1 MINQAIFF
9 MWMGVFLIWAISGS
23 HSRHA
28 EQVRSDGLANFANA
42 IVGAGWW
49 LLLAHGFALPVLSR
63 RWRPPSTAL
72 DVAGVVITAVAL
84 AFCLWARF
92 YLGRNWSAVV
102 AVMKNHQLIRSGPY
116 AIVRHPIYAGFML
129 ATLGTAIAFGEL
141 SGLVAVAMVVIAW
154 GYKARL
160 EEATMLEQFGPD
172 YERYRREV
180 KGLLP
185 LIY

>member
-1 MINQAIFF
+1 MINQTIFF
-9 MWMGVFLIWAISGS
+9 MWMGVFLIWAISGR
-23 HSRHA
+23 HSRQA
-28 EQVRSDGLANFANA
+28 EQVRSDGPASLANFV
-42 IVGAGWW
+42 VGGGWW
-49 LLLAHGFALPVLSR
+49 LLLAHGFNLPVLSQ
-63 RWRPPSTAL
+63 RWRPPSMAL
-72 DVAGVVITAVAL
+72 DVAGLVITTVAL

-102 AVMKNHQLIRSGPY
+102 AVMKNHQLIRTGPY

-160 EEATMLEQFGPD
+160 EEATMLRQFGPE

-185 LIY
+185 YIH